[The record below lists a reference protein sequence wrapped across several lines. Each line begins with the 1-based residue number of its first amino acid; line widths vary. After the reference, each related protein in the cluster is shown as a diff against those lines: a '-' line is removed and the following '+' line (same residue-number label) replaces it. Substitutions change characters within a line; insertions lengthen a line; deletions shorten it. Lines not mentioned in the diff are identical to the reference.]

1 MNFVEEDSLT
11 EDPVISNQKYFI
23 LSYMLPPKE
32 SSNGFPMIKVRGSF
46 KDIDTCKSRI
56 EELQELDGNL
66 FNIYVAEVGKWGGLY
81 PTSKVISDVDVEAV
95 YNQEDENGS
104 IMNNMMK
111 HYKDNSKKTEKVF
124 QERKR
129 KLMDGTLDDEE
140 YTTLEEKML
149 VLDSR
154 LKSIISEKD
163 EIEILKTK
171 LSEKI
176 NKTPIKDSKLEEIAE
191 NDINLGSSSYEK

>member
-32 SSNGFPMIKVRGSF
+32 SNNGFPMIKVRGSF
-46 KDIDTCKSRI
+46 KNIDDCKSRI

-81 PTSKVISDVDVEAV
+81 PASKVISDVDVEAV

-129 KLMDGTLDDEE
+129 KLMDGTLDEEE

-163 EIEILKTK
+163 EIEMLKSK
-171 LSEKI
+171 LVEKI
-176 NKTPIKDSKLEEIAE
+176 NKMPKIKLEEIAE

>member
-81 PTSKVISDVDVEAV
+81 PASKVISDVDVEAV
-95 YNQEDENGS
+95 YNQTDENGS

-163 EIEILKTK
+163 EIEILKSK

-176 NKTPIKDSKLEEIAE
+176 NKIPIKDSKLEEIAE